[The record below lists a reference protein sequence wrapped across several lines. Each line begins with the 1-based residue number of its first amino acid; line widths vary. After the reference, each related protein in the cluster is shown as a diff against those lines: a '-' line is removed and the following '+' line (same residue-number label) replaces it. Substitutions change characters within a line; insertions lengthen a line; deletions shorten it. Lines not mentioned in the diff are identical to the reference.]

1 MVESSYL
8 FSPDDTLKLVAVAGG
23 LLLGAFFIGMI
34 LLICWWDTRR
44 KVRQTEEFESS
55 RREIAAYV
63 AEGSI
68 APDDAAKLLAT
79 GRSLRHR
86 IVDGL

>member
-1 MVESSYL
+1 MESAYL
-8 FSPDDTLKLVAVAGG
+8 FGPDETVKLVGVAGG
-23 LLLGAFFIGMI
+23 LLLGAMFIAFLM
-34 LLICWWDTRR
+34 LAVWWDSRS
-44 KVRQTEEFESS
+44 KVRRTEEFENS

-68 APDDAAKLLAT
+68 APDDAAKLLAS

-86 IVDGL
+86 IMDEL